1 MEIEVAFYL
10 GNGGNYMEKIYE
22 YLENEEYSIKEEI
35 ENVLRKMCAGK
46 NYREWSE
53 DMINKL
59 YVQIYYIMEV
69 DLHGQDEEVGRL
81 EVTEEMVVTAMMM
94 HLNEN

>member
-1 MEIEVAFYL
+1 
-10 GNGGNYMEKIYE
+10 MEKIHE

-35 ENVLRKMCAGK
+35 ENTLRKMCVV

-53 DMINKL
+53 DMVDKL
-59 YVQIYYIMEV
+59 YAQIYHIMEV

-94 HLNEN
+94 CLNGN

>member
-1 MEIEVAFYL
+1 
-10 GNGGNYMEKIYE
+10 MEKIYK